1 MAALMKF
8 FIPGK
13 YENPLT
19 ESGRG
24 RTIAAFRL
32 AQGDVTVL
40 TNAEMRRDVLSG
52 LLSPSAVSYWLNNK
66 GWLEK
71 SKKIGSVQLLRLT
84 DAGFLTCANSLA
96 GGSSVPTT
104 SEIVASKRKQ
114 MMLGGAGSKER
125 IFADLQASP

>member
-52 LLSPSAVSYWLNNK
+52 LLSPSAVSYWLNIK
-66 GWLEK
+66 
-71 SKKIGSVQLLRLT
+71 
-84 DAGFLTCANSLA
+84 
-96 GGSSVPTT
+96 
-104 SEIVASKRKQ
+104 
-114 MMLGGAGSKER
+114 AGSKNR
-125 IFADLQASP
+125 RKLGVFSSCV